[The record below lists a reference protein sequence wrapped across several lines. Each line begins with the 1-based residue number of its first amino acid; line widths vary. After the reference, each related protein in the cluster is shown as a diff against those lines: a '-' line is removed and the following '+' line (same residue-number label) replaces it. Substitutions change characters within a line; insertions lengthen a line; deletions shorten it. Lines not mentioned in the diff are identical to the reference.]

1 MKRREE
7 GIRSQVGGNQSG
19 ELWHLKIVNEHAIK
33 LGYMYSQRQTVGSP
47 QFCAKSYKSKRS
59 KLYRF
64 YTPGGAFDTP
74 KQISTITI
82 HFKKSFC
89 RHAWKNTVISSKL
102 NV

>member
-1 MKRREE
+1 MKQREE

-33 LGYMYSQRQTVGSP
+33 LCYSQRQTVGSP

-59 KLYRF
+59 KLYGL

-82 HFKKSFC
+82 YF
-89 RHAWKNTVISSKL
+89 
-102 NV
+102 